1 MRKRTYKRARFPSA
15 RGFTYIELILALII
29 IFSLLGLSFPLVKKN
44 LNRVHFRSVVN
55 RVYLL
60 LDYAATSATLRNKAV
75 TVEFD
80 SDISEPADWMDAFIL
95 KETEDGP
102 TICDDVVYNAA
113 GKRATCEH
121 AELTPNTNYLVV
133 VTDITAVNGQQTNF
147 TTED

>member
-1 MRKRTYKRARFPSA
+1 MKRVLMTVTLVAAAAVAACGYSSGGGPGI
-15 RGFTYIELILALII
+15 GFTISPPDGSIDQAL
-29 IFSLLGLSFPLVKKN
+29 
-44 LNRVHFRSVVN
+44 
-55 RVYLL
+55 
-60 LDYAATSATLRNKAV
+60 DV
-75 TVEFD
+75 TVAVNFD
-80 SDISEPADWMDAFIL
+80 NDITEPPDWMDSFTL